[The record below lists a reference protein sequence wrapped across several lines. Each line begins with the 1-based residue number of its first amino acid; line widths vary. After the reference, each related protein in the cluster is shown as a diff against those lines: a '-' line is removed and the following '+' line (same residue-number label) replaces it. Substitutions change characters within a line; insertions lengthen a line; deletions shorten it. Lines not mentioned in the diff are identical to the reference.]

1 LISDSFRINGSWA
14 LSAQARGFAPAAA
27 EEPGGLAELDVAVR
41 DALQAQDDTAV
52 PNASPALAD
61 IVAPIVSPVPDVP
74 PAQPDTAV
82 QDAPPAL
89 ADIAAPIVS
98 PVPDVPPAQADTA
111 VRNASRALDD
121 TAAPIGSLGPDAAD
135 SCFAAAPTARA
146 KHFQVAAS
154 SGDSEPPAPGEFPV
168 GCCR

>member
-1 LISDSFRINGSWA
+1 MISDPFRINGPWA
-14 LSAQARGFAPAAA
+14 LSAQACGFAPAAA
-27 EEPGGLAELDVAVR
+27 EEPAGPAELDVAVR

-52 PNASPALAD
+52 PDASPALAD

-82 QDAPPAL
+82 RN
-89 ADIAAPIVS
+89 AAP
-98 PVPDVPPAQADTA
+98 
-111 VRNASRALDD
+111 ALDD
-121 TAAPIGSLGPDAAD
+121 IAAPIGSLAPDAAD
-135 SCFAAAPTARA
+135 SCFAAAPTACA

-154 SGDSEPPAPGEFPV
+154 SGDSEPPAPGEIPV